1 LLNSPDTTNYL
12 RFTFGLTRHEYMDFH
27 CHGQEFNV
35 GGRRHEPN
43 PSLQGWR
50 ASTDKC
56 PGLAG
61 TGFGIEA
68 ATDKRRL
75 VYLDGVVISA
85 SEESPE
91 AGPDNTAPR
100 GAVSV
105 PVDLRRNR
113 SVDIAGAD

>member
-1 LLNSPDTTNYL
+1 V
-12 RFTFGLTRHEYMDFH
+12 R
-27 CHGQEFNV
+27 
-35 GGRRHEPN
+35 GRRHEPN

-85 SEESPE
+85 SEE
-91 AGPDNTAPR
+91 
-100 GAVSV
+100 
-105 PVDLRRNR
+105 
-113 SVDIAGAD
+113 